1 MLKYMS
7 LNSIIFKTKKSC
19 KKMKVLQIETTNYCN
34 SQCIFCTHNKIKKI
48 GVMSNKLFEKILID
62 AKEIKTLEILIPM
75 LNGEP
80 FSDKGILTKLKLIN
94 KILPGKK
101 IILYTNGSFLNEEI
115 LSELKEIKDI
125 TINFSLNGN
134 CKETRKRLMG
144 LEDYE
149 HVVKMISIYSKFGKP
164 YQISFVADPS
174 INVKELFEF
183 SQKWG
188 EHAQLLK
195 HANFAGE
202 NFDTLGPKLNCIRA
216 IEHMTVLYNGEVNL
230 CCMDSPAKII
240 FGNLKKQSV
249 KEIWE
254 SEKRQRY
261 VKGHLNNEIMD
272 ICDNCTGA

>member
-1 MLKYMS
+1 
-7 LNSIIFKTKKSC
+7 
-19 KKMKVLQIETTNYCN
+19 
-34 SQCIFCTHNKIKKI
+34 
-48 GVMSNKLFEKILID
+48 MSNKLFEKILID